1 MALASRQDYIKKIE
15 DDYFGNLVRENI
27 SEAIACFSDDARI
40 SVRHGDASVRRFS
53 VNGGDGTTS
62 LWDFYDH
69 LCGNY
74 RIWFGEFVHYIDE
87 DQNRAASTFRVVLDP
102 KPDSPYGSAG
112 TQTLFNC

>member
-1 MALASRQDYIKKIE
+1 M
-15 DDYFGNLVRENI
+15 
-27 SEAIACFSDDARI
+27 
-40 SVRHGDASVRRFS
+40 
-53 VNGGDGTTS
+53 NGGDGTTS

-102 KPDSPYGSAG
+102 KPDSPYGTAG
-112 TQTLFNC
+112 TQTLFNCNFFQFNEGRIVEMTIYYSNPNSDQSPATSTSSVPTGYPPEGK